1 MSLNCPKCKIQ
12 DSSKI
17 LYSGYNQHIELH
29 FECTSHNKKDSKDL
43 KPTLYKCLKCN
54 LVYSEFINI
63 EFSKNYKPVID
74 EEYIKQIDFKKKTFE
89 IFVKQI
95 KKHLNKDSEVLEI
108 GSYYGVLG
116 SLIKP
121 LVKNYIGT
129 ELSIHAAKYARENFD
144 LNIINDA
151 PDEYLKRGNK
161 FDLIIMTDVI
171 EHLDDPFTVLK
182 LLEKS
187 LNENGIIII
196 TTFNFDSL
204 FSKIMGKNYPW
215 ILPFHKYYF
224 SNSTIKKTL
233 NDANLNVVKI
243 ENDIRL
249 ISADY
254 LIKKLNVM
262 IGSLGFLWKFIDR
275 ISFIKKLTFRI
286 NLYDLKIY
294 YCTKIE
300 KDI

>member
-1 MSLNCPKCKIQ
+1 MNLNCPKCKIEGFSKTVYHGRNQ
-12 DSSKI
+12 DI
-17 LYSGYNQHIELH
+17 RLH
-29 FECTSHNKKDSKDL
+29 FECTSHNKKESKDI

-63 EFSKNYKPVID
+63 EFSENYIPVID

-95 KKHLNKDSEVLEI
+95 NKHLNKDSEVLEI

-121 LVKNYIGT
+121 LVKNYTGT
-129 ELSIHAAKYARENFD
+129 ELSTHAANYAKENFE
-144 LNIINDA
+144 LNIINNS
-151 PDEYLKRGNK
+151 PNEYLKQDKK

-171 EHLDDPFTVLK
+171 EHLDDPFTILK

-187 LNENGIIII
+187 LNKNGMIII

-224 SNSTIKKTL
+224 SNSTIKKSL

-249 ISADY
+249 ISVDY
-254 LIKKLNVM
+254 LIQKLNVM
-262 IGSLGFLWKFIDR
+262 LSSLRFLWKFIDK
-275 ISFIKKLTFRI
+275 IEFLKKLTLRI
-286 NLYDLKIY
+286 NLFDLKIY

-300 KDI
+300 KNS